1 MILIDMNQIAVAN
14 LMMNLKMNNSKTID
28 ESMVR
33 HMILNSIRMY
43 RMEHHDEYGEVVLT
57 WDSKHSWRRDY
68 YPEYKASRRKGREES
83 DLDWDDIFG
92 TLNKIRN
99 EIKEN
104 FPYKY
109 LEVFGAEADD
119 IIGFLCEENRDEKI
133 MIISGD
139 KDFIQLQKYP
149 NVKQWSPITKKDV
162 NGFNPTTYLKEH
174 ILRGDTSD
182 GVPNVLSPDN
192 TFTDGLRQRPLS
204 RKKIQSWLIGG
215 GSDWN
220 DEVKRNFQRNSTL
233 IDLSRTPEELKNQ
246 IRLEYNNAPHGDR
259 SKLLNYF
266 MQNKL
271 KELTENIGEF

>member
-68 YPEYKASRRKGREES
+68 FPEYKASRRKGREES

-192 TFTDGLRQRPLS
+192 TFIDGLRQRPLS
-204 RKKIQSWLIGG
+204 RKKIQSWLLGG

>member
-14 LMMNLKMNNSKTID
+14 LMMNLKMNKNKTID
-28 ESMVR
+28 ENMVR

-43 RMEHHDEYGEVVLT
+43 RTEHRNEYGEVVLT

-68 YPEYKASRRKGREES
+68 FPEYKASRRKGREEAN
-83 DLDWDDIFG
+83 LDWDDIFA

-119 IIGFLCEENRDEKI
+119 IIGFLCQENRDEKI

-139 KDFIQLQKYP
+139 KDFIQLQKNP

-192 TFTDGLRQRPLS
+192 TFSDGLRQRPLS
-204 RKKIQSWLIGG
+204 RKKIQSWLN
-215 GSDWN
+215 SVEDCN
-220 DEVKRNFQRNSTL
+220 DEVKRNYQRNLTL
-233 IDLSRTPEELKNQ
+233 IDLSKTPEELKNQ

-266 MQNKL
+266 MIYKL

>member
-1 MILIDMNQIAVAN
+1 MNQIAVAN

-28 ESMVR
+28 ENMVR

-43 RMEHHDEYGEVVLT
+43 RTEYHNEYGEVVLT

-68 YPEYKASRRKGREES
+68 FPEYKASRRKGREES
-83 DLDWDDIFG
+83 DLNWDDIFG

-133 MIISGD
+133 LIISGD
-139 KDFIQLQKYP
+139 KDFIQLQKYS
-149 NVKQWSPITKKDV
+149 NVTQWSPITKKQV
-162 NGFNPTTYLKEH
+162 NGFDPTIYLKEH
-174 ILRGDTSD
+174 ILKGDTSD

-192 TFTDGLRQRPLS
+192 TFVDGLRQRPLS

-220 DEVKRNFQRNSTL
+220 DEVKRNFQRNFTL
-233 IDLSRTPEELKNQ
+233 IDLTQTPEELKNQ